1 MHRGSLHGI
10 GSVDMVPVIGRGQSE
25 RRACIRDM
33 TLPRQTAG
41 PDVYIFVFTG
51 ARSDDRSPVLA
62 DHVDSTVL

>member
-1 MHRGSLHGI
+1 
-10 GSVDMVPVIGRGQSE
+10 MVPVIGRGQSE

-41 PDVYIFVFTG
+41 PDVYIFVFTD
-51 ARSDDRSPVLA
+51 ARSNNRSPVLS